1 LRLLL
6 PGRVMA
12 IDRARE
18 LRPPNKLPTRS
29 DPVSV
34 KGREEQI
41 CGGCF
46 IDRGIYAAW
55 DNPGMVSVVH
65 SLQQSNGEA
74 AALAQLCLGLPAAE
88 AARAAAAL
96 ALARVAYGDKVLGT
110 GESILQHALGMALI
124 VASLDLDADARSAAL
139 LFAASDHLED
149 CSERLHVDFGATVP
163 ALVAGLH
170 RLGSLRPLTRA
181 AAGGAAAGEGV
192 AEVKAQTEILR
203 KMLLAMVD
211 DIRVVL
217 LRLASRVQTL
227 RFLNSKPGSLRDE
240 MARESQLIYAP
251 LANRLGIWHVKWEL
265 EDLSFRYLEPETY
278 KRIATM
284 LDEKRSEREG
294 FIEQA
299 VARLQAEMS
308 AAGVVAEIYGRP
320 KHIYSIWNK
329 MRGKDIGFEEV
340 YDVRA
345 VRIIVDEIKDCYT
358 ALGIVHHLW
367 QPIHGEFD
375 DYISHPKGNFY
386 RSLHTAVE
394 AEDGRSLEVQIRTR
408 EMHEHAELGVAAH
421 WRYKESGSSAK
432 AGGAYE
438 DKISWLRQLLSWRDE
453 IADSAEWV
461 QQFKRAALDD
471 TIYVLTPQ
479 DKVIDLA
486 RGATVLDFAYRL
498 HTDLGH
504 RCRGARIDGH
514 MASLNTPLQN
524 GQRVEIVSIK
534 SGGPSRDWLNPAL
547 GYLATSR
554 ARSKVKQ
561 WFAAQDEAE
570 LLAHGRSLVT
580 RELQREGQSQANL
593 DELAAKLG
601 LKSADALFLAAA
613 RGETGLRAIDIAL
626 RGGAEPL
633 APEPEIQTRKSR
645 AGDSRITV
653 AGVDKLLT
661 QVGSCCKPMPP
672 DAIIGFVTRGK
683 GISIHRIECSNYRNM
698 AARNPERVIAAE
710 WGVQSGAVYPVDL
723 SVDAGD
729 RQGLLRDISDVLSR
743 EKINVT
749 AVKTLSKA
757 GIAHMGFVVELPD
770 KGVLKRVLSLL
781 RDVPGVIRAER
792 R

>member
-1 LRLLL
+1 
-6 PGRVMA
+6 
-12 IDRARE
+12 
-18 LRPPNKLPTRS
+18 
-29 DPVSV
+29 
-34 KGREEQI
+34 
-41 CGGCF
+41 
-46 IDRGIYAAW
+46 
-55 DNPGMVSVVH
+55 MVSVVH
-65 SLQQSNGEA
+65 SLQPASGEA
-74 AALAQLCLGLPAAE
+74 DALTRLCAGLPEE
-88 AARAAAAL
+88 AAKRAAAAFV
-96 ALARVAYGDKVLGT
+96 LAREAYGEKTLGT

-124 VASLDLDADARSAAL
+124 VASLDLDAEARIAAL
-139 LFAASDHLED
+139 LFAASDHVRD
-149 CSERLHVDFGATVP
+149 CNDRLKAGFGDTV
-163 ALVAGLH
+163 AGLVAGLH

-192 AEVKAQTEILR
+192 AEVRAQTEILR

-227 RFLNSKPGSLRDE
+227 RFLHSRPGELRDE
-240 MARESQLIYAP
+240 MARESLLIYAP

-278 KRIATM
+278 KRIAKM

-294 FIEQA
+294 FIDAA
-299 VARLQAEMS
+299 VARLQSEMAAVGVRAE
-308 AAGVVAEIYGRP
+308 VYGRP

-329 MRGKDIGFEEV
+329 MRGKDIDFTEV

-345 VRIIVDEIKDCYT
+345 VRIIVDEVKDCYT

-408 EMHEHAELGVAAH
+408 EMHDHAEMGVAAH

-432 AGGAYE
+432 AVGAYE

-479 DKVIDLA
+479 DKVIDLPA
-486 RGATVLDFAYRL
+486 GATALDFAYRL
-498 HTDLGH
+498 HTDVGH
-504 RCRGARIDGH
+504 RCRGARVNGH
-514 MASLNTPLQN
+514 MTPLNKALQS
-524 GQRVEIVSIK
+524 GQRVEIVTVK
-534 SGGPSRDWLNPAL
+534 DGGPSRDWLNPAQ

-554 ARSKVKQ
+554 GRSKVKQ

-570 LLAHGRSLVT
+570 LLSQGRSLVT
-580 RELQREGQSQANL
+580 RELQREGQTQANL

-601 LKSADALFLAAA
+601 LKSAEAMFLAAA
-613 RGETGLRAIDIAL
+613 RGELGMRAIDNAL

-633 APEPEIQTRKSR
+633 PPEPEIHTRKSK
-645 AGDSRITV
+645 AGDSRILV
-653 AGVDKLLT
+653 VGVDKLLT
-661 QVGSCCKPMPP
+661 QVGNCCKPMPP
-672 DAIIGFVTRGK
+672 DAITGFVTRGK
-683 GISIHRIECSNYRNM
+683 GISIHRVECINFRNM
-698 AARNPERVIAAE
+698 AARNPERVISTE
-710 WGVQSGAVYPVDL
+710 WGEQWSAQSGAVYPVDL
-723 SVDAGD
+723 LVDAGD

-749 AVKTLSKA
+749 AVKTQSRA
-757 GIAHMGFVVELPD
+757 GMAHMGFTVELTGTAALQ
-770 KGVLKRVLSLL
+770 KALGSL
-781 RDVPGVIRAER
+781 REVPGVISAKR